1 MAKGRKPSF
10 GHQPRKRFGQNFL
23 HDPHIIDNIVQAV
36 RPQPADTLVEIGP
49 GLGAIT
55 EQLVD
60 QVGQMAV
67 VELDRDLIPHLK
79 ISFATRNNF
88 HIYEGDAL
96 KFDFRR
102 ILADLGGEQLRVVG
116 NLPYNISTPL
126 LFHLLSF
133 HDLIS
138 DMHFMLQKEVVD
150 RLAAGVGDS
159 AYGRL
164 GIMVQYYCK
173 VEPLFVVP
181 PTAFDPP
188 PKVDSAIVRLVPHR
202 QLPITTT
209 SPEQLGKLVTQAFN
223 QRRKTVRNALKSIAT
238 DALLQQAGINPEH
251 RPEQISLAQYA
262 SLNDL
267 ILAAAQEQP

>member
-23 HDPHIIDNIVQAV
+23 QDPHIIDGIVQAV
-36 RPQPADTLVEIGP
+36 RPQPEDTLVEIGP

-79 ISFATRNNF
+79 ISFATRKNF

-102 ILADLGGEQLRVVG
+102 ILDELGGNRLRVVG

-126 LFHLLSF
+126 LFHLLEYQ
-133 HDLIS
+133 DLIQ

-164 GIMVQYYCK
+164 GIMVQYYCR
-173 VEPLFVVP
+173 VEPLFPVP

-202 QLPITTT
+202 ALPVTTV
-209 SPEQLGKLVTQAFN
+209 SPGQLGKLVTTAFN
-223 QRRKTVRNALKSIAT
+223 QRRKTVRNALKSIASDT
-238 DALLQQAGINPEH
+238 DLQQAGINPDS

-262 SLNDL
+262 RLNDL
-267 ILAAAQEQP
+267 ILAAAKEAE

>member
-1 MAKGRKPSF
+1 MTASCR
-10 GHQPRKRFGQNFL
+10 L
-23 HDPHIIDNIVQAV
+23 YDPNPTTPWWKSV
-36 RPQPADTLVEIGP
+36 PAW
-49 GLGAIT
+49 AIT

-79 ISFATRNNF
+79 ISFATRKNF

-102 ILADLGGEQLRVVG
+102 ILDELGGNRLRVVG

-126 LFHLLSF
+126 LFHLLEYQG
-133 HDLIS
+133 LIQ

-164 GIMVQYYCK
+164 GIMVQYYCR
-173 VEPLFVVP
+173 VEPLFPVP

-202 QLPITTT
+202 ELPVTTV
-209 SPEQLGKLVTQAFN
+209 SPVQLGKLVTTAFN
-223 QRRKTVRNALKSIAT
+223 QRRKTVRNALKSIASDT
-238 DALLQQAGINPEH
+238 DLQQAGINPDS
-251 RPEQISLAQYA
+251 RPEQVSLAQYA
-262 SLNDL
+262 RLNDL
-267 ILAAAQEQP
+267 ILAAAKEAE

>member
-23 HDPHIIDNIVQAV
+23 HDPHIIDGIVRSV
-36 RPQPADTLVEIGP
+36 NPQDTDTLVEIGP

-79 ISFATRNNF
+79 ISFATRKNF

-96 KFDFRR
+96 KFDFTRV
-102 ILADLGGEQLRVVG
+102 LSDLGGSKLRVVG

-133 HDLIS
+133 HGLIQ

-164 GIMVQYYCK
+164 GIMVQYYCQ
-173 VEPLFVVP
+173 VESLFPVP

-188 PKVDSAIVRLVPHR
+188 PKVDSAIVRLVPHAH
-202 QLPITTT
+202 PPVTTQ
-209 SPEQLGKLVTQAFN
+209 SPKELGKLVTTAFN
-223 QRRKTVRNALKSIAT
+223 QRRKTVRNALRSVA
-238 DALLQQAGINPEH
+238 DDHLLEQAGINPEH
-251 RPEQISLAQYA
+251 RPEDISLAQYA
-262 SLNDL
+262 CLTDL
-267 ILAAAQEQP
+267 VLAAGPGAE